1 MSESSWFNQI
11 PKWIKISWVPIIGGG
26 AIAYA
31 GFVIKNNIWIGLGI
45 GFVGISAIA
54 ALLFGFRV
62 EVLVAMYIGQVVA
75 GLMFKQEF
83 LVKTYPRHLPLP
95 KDLKLFQAVAAARPK
110 IEINTC
116 SKDDLVNRLGMPIVY
131 ANDILALR
139 EDGYIFTYPEEL
151 TEILGIPPAAV
162 QKITP
167 FLTFSYYQEQELS
180 WQRVNHLQI
189 EDMVNIGLEVKVAK
203 AIAQERELNGNYRS
217 LMDIKNRTGLV
228 FSSYR
233 QLC

>member
-1 MSESSWFNQI
+1 MSESSWFKQTPI
-11 PKWIKISWVPIIGGG
+11 WIKITWIPVIGGG

-31 GFVIKNNIWIGLGI
+31 GYVIKNNTWIVLGM

-62 EVLVAMYIGQVVA
+62 EVLAAMYVGQVVA

-95 KDLKLFQAVAAARPK
+95 KDLKLFHAVAAERPK

-116 SKDDLVNRLGMPIVY
+116 SKDDLVNRLGVPIVY
-131 ANDILALR
+131 ANDVLALR
-139 EDGYIFTYPEEL
+139 EDGYIFTYSEEL
-151 TEILGIPPAAV
+151 TEILGIPVATV
-162 QKITP
+162 QRISA
-167 FLTFSYYQEQELS
+167 FITFSYYQEQEYS
-180 WQRVNHLQI
+180 WQRVNHLQV
-189 EDMVNIGLEVKVAK
+189 EQLVSLGLEVKVAE
-203 AIAQERELNGNYRS
+203 AIAQERELNGDYRS
-217 LMDIKNRTGLV
+217 LMDIKKRTGLL

>member
-1 MSESSWFNQI
+1 MSESSWFKQT
-11 PKWIKISWVPIIGGG
+11 PTWIKITWIPIIGGG
-26 AIAYA
+26 AIGYA
-31 GFVIKNNIWIGLGI
+31 GYVIKNNTWIALGVGL
-45 GFVGISAIA
+45 VGISAIST
-54 ALLFGFRV
+54 LLFGFTA

-75 GLMFKQEF
+75 GLIFKQEF
-83 LVKTYPRHLPLP
+83 LVKTYPRNLPLP
-95 KDLKLFQAVAAARPK
+95 KDLKLFQAVAAERPK

-151 TEILGIPPAAV
+151 TEILGIPAASV
-162 QKITP
+162 QKISA
-167 FLTFSYYQEQELS
+167 FITFSYYQEQEYS
-180 WQRVNHLQI
+180 WQRVNHLRI
-189 EDMVNIGLEVKVAK
+189 EELVNLGLEVKVAV
-203 AIAQERELNGNYRS
+203 AIAQERELNGDYRS
-217 LMDIKNRTGLV
+217 LMDIKKRTGLL

>member
-11 PKWIKISWVPIIGGG
+11 PTWIKITWIPVIGGG

-31 GFVIKNNIWIGLGI
+31 GYVIKNNTWILLGMGL
-45 GFVGISAIA
+45 VGISAIA
-54 ALLFGFRV
+54 AILFGFRA
-62 EVLVAMYIGQVVA
+62 EVLGAMYLGQVVA

-83 LVKTYPRHLPLP
+83 LVKSYPRHLPLP
-95 KDLKLFQAVAAARPK
+95 KDLKLFQAVAAERPK

-131 ANDILALR
+131 ANDVLAMR

-151 TEILGIPPAAV
+151 TEILGIPTATV
-162 QKITP
+162 QKISA
-167 FLTFSYYQEQELS
+167 FITFSYYQEQEYS
-180 WQRVNHLQI
+180 WQRVNYLRI
-189 EDMVNIGLEVKVAK
+189 EELVSLGLELKVAV
-203 AIAQERELNGNYRS
+203 AIAQERELNGDYRS
-217 LMDIKNRTGLV
+217 LMDIKKRTGIL